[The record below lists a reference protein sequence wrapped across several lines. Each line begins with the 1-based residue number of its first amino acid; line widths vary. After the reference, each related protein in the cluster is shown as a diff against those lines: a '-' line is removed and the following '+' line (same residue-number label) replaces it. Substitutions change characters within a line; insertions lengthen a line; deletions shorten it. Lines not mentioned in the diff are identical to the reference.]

1 MKINKICFD
10 IDGVICSLS
19 KNNNYKKSR
28 PIQETIKL
36 INSLYNKKIKIILFT
51 SRFMGRTGENKTKA
65 KKIGYEFTKNQLK
78 SWGLNYHKL
87 IMGKPSYDLVV
98 DDKSL
103 FFKKKWQRG
112 LINKINRKK

>member
-19 KNNNYKKSR
+19 KKNNYKKSK
-28 PIQETIKL
+28 PFKETIKL
-36 INSLYNKKIKIILFT
+36 INVLYKKNIKIVLFT
-51 SRFMGRTGENKTKA
+51 SRFMGRTGENKRKA
-65 KKIGYEFTKNQLK
+65 KNMGYDFTKKQLNK
-78 SWGLNYHKL
+78 WGLNYHKL

-103 FFKKKWQRG
+103 FFKKKWQKH
-112 LINKINRKK
+112 LINKINKEK